1 MRNVQVVAVEPWKV
15 ELQAQELDAGS
26 IGPYELLVR
35 KRYTLIS
42 AGTELACISG
52 NEFWFKL
59 PGVPGYAAISEVIGK
74 GEEVHDFEVGD
85 LVFHYGKHSLYE
97 VISHGGGEHRS
108 GAPLVVKVPEE
119 IDPRRAI
126 FARMA
131 TIAMTALRVSRIE
144 LGDWVAVTG
153 LGLVGNLAAQLA
165 ALQGARVIGIDISRG
180 RLELA
185 KTCGIEQVVS
195 PNEVAVVEHVKMLT
209 DGFGVSTYIEATGL
223 SKVLIENLPIVARYG
238 EVILLGSPRAPYET
252 NVTDML
258 NYIHLIS
265 KGSLTFYGAHEWRY
279 PVKADPFVKHSIER
293 NTRIVF
299 DLIQRGKLVV
309 EPLLSHVFHPQDAQ
323 AAYDGLR
330 TKTDEYYGV
339 VFDWTRVE
347 VV

>member
-1 MRNVQVVAVEPWKV
+1 MRNVQVVAVEPWRV
-15 ELQAQELDAGS
+15 ELQTEELDAGS
-26 IGPYELLVR
+26 IGPHELLVR

-74 GEEVHDFEVGD
+74 GAEVHDFEVGD
-85 LVFHYGKHSLYE
+85 LVFHYGKHSFYE

-119 IDPRRAI
+119 IDPLPGDLCPHGDHRHHGSPCLPHRTRR
-126 FARMA
+126 
-131 TIAMTALRVSRIE
+131 
-144 LGDWVAVTG
+144 WVAVTG

-209 DGFGVSTYIEATGL
+209 DGIGVSTYIEATGL

-279 PVKADPFVKHSIER
+279 PVMADPFVKHSIER